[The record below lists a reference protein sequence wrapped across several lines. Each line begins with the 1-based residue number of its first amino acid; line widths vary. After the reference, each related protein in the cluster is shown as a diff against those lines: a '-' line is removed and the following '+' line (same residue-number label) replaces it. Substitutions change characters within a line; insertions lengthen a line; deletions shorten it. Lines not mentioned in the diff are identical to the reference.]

1 MSSKMGMK
9 DIILRQKFERD
20 RYLARDYIPRDKLG
34 YAQQWLRAELIK
46 VIVGPRR
53 AGKSTFAFMLLKDVP
68 FMYFNFDE
76 EAIHLLEDA
85 DKLLEAL
92 HAVYG
97 DVNTVFFD
105 EIQNLPRW
113 ELFVSRLYREGYNV
127 ILTGSNARLLSGE
140 LTTALTGRH
149 IPIEIMPFNFQE
161 FLRARGVNINQDEL
175 ALPHK
180 KGGLLKLVY
189 DYMVTGGFPEV
200 ILNDFDFKEYLRILF
215 DAIVFKDIVRRYNV
229 RYPNQI
235 VTLAEYLINNFSR
248 HYTSRKIKNVLDMK
262 SVTTVEKYLSYLE
275 EAFLFVYL
283 RRFYYKPTSR
293 IKSPRKVYVIDNGY
307 ITSMSLRFSEDRGR
321 LMENLV
327 ITELIKQGVRPN
339 VELFY
344 YNTRNNREVD
354 LVIKK
359 GMKVSS
365 LIQVTYSLSSQ
376 ATADREVRSLIEAS
390 DELNCH
396 DLTILT
402 WDYEKEETEKGKTIR
417 FIPLWKWLLRG

>member
-1 MSSKMGMK
+1 MSSKMDMK

-76 EAIHLLEDA
+76 EAIHLLEDT

-113 ELFVSRLYREGYNV
+113 ELFVNRLYREGYNV

-140 LTTALTGRH
+140 LATALTGRH

-180 KGGLLKLVY
+180 KGELLKLVY

-200 ILNDFDFKEYLRILF
+200 VLNDFDFKEYLRILF

-248 HYTSRKIKNVLDMK
+248 YYTSRKIKNVLNMK

-359 GMKVSS
+359 GTRVSS
-365 LIQVTYSLSSQ
+365 LIQVTYDLSYQ

-402 WDYEKEETEKGKTIR
+402 WDYEKEETEKGKIIR
-417 FIPLWKWLLRG
+417 FIPLLKWLLRG

>member
-1 MSSKMGMK
+1 MGMK

-200 ILNDFDFKEYLRILF
+200 ILNNFDFKEYLRILF
-215 DAIVFKDIVRRYNV
+215 EAIVFKDIVRRYNV
-229 RYPNQI
+229 RYSNQI

-365 LIQVTYSLSSQ
+365 LIQVTYGLSSQ

>member
-1 MSSKMGMK
+1 MDMK

-20 RYLARDYIPRDKLG
+20 RYLAREYIPRDKLG

-76 EAIHLLEDA
+76 EAIHLLEDT

-113 ELFVSRLYREGYNV
+113 ELFVNRLYREGYNV

-140 LTTALTGRH
+140 LATALTGRH

-180 KGGLLKLVY
+180 KGELLKLVY

-200 ILNDFDFKEYLRILF
+200 VLNDFDFKEYLRILF

-248 HYTSRKIKNVLDMK
+248 YYTSRKIRNLLNMK

-359 GMKVSS
+359 GTRVSS
-365 LIQVTYSLSSQ
+365 LIQVTYDLSYQ

-390 DELNCH
+390 DELDCH

-402 WDYEKEETEKGKTIR
+402 WDYEKEETEKGKIIR

>member
-1 MSSKMGMK
+1 MSSKMDMK

-76 EAIHLLEDA
+76 EAIHLLEDT

-113 ELFVSRLYREGYNV
+113 ELFVNRLYREGYNV

-140 LTTALTGRH
+140 LATALTGRH

-180 KGGLLKLVY
+180 KGELLKLVY

-200 ILNDFDFKEYLRILF
+200 VLNDFDFKEYLRILF

-248 HYTSRKIKNVLDMK
+248 YYTSRKIKNVLNMK

-321 LMENLV
+321 LIENLV

-359 GMKVSS
+359 GTRVSS
-365 LIQVTYSLSSQ
+365 LIQVTYDLSSQ